1 MTMPKSPAVDAP
13 LAAGV
18 WKVVAVAVL
27 GSFITNLDG
36 TIVNVS
42 LASLSTE
49 LGATLSTIQWVTSG
63 YLLALT
69 IVLPINGWLVD
80 RIGAKALYIWCF
92 CAFTLTSSLCGLAWS
107 APSLIG
113 FRILQGF
120 AGGLMAPMAQ
130 MMIARAAGPQM
141 ARVAGL
147 AATPILLAPLLGPII
162 AGAILQYASWRWLF
176 LVNVPVGALGVGLAL
191 AFLPDDREERRAR
204 ELDVLGL
211 ALLSPALALFLYS
224 TDHLSEPL
232 GLSLLALSVL
242 LLGAFIWNAHRK
254 GEGALIDL
262 RQFRSRL
269 FTVASLAQFLSN
281 GTTFAGQMLIPVYLV
296 SAAGRSPAEV
306 GALLL
311 PMGIGMLCTFPSM
324 GVLTRLLGT
333 RGVAAGGSLLSV
345 LATATLAY
353 QSTGPLNV
361 VVFSLALF
369 LRGAGLGG
377 VGIPSVT
384 TAYASVSR
392 RDLPMA
398 TTTLNVVQRLG
409 GPTLTTL
416 VATFLTWQLT
426 LAPSAAS
433 TSGPNAYTWA
443 FVLLCALH
451 LATFL
456 AALAFPRRAELPDKE
471 KSA

>member
-1 MTMPKSPAVDAP
+1 MPKSPAVEEP

-42 LASLSTE
+42 LSSLSTE
-49 LGATLSTIQWVTSG
+49 LGAPLSTIQWVTSG

-69 IVLPINGWLVD
+69 IVLPMNGWLVD

-92 CAFTLTSSLCGLAWS
+92 CAFTLTSAFCGLAWS

-130 MMIARAAGPQM
+130 MMIARAAGNQM
-141 ARVAGL
+141 ARVAGI
-147 AATPILLAPLLGPII
+147 ATVPILLAPLLGPII

-176 LVNVPVGALGVGLAL
+176 LVNVPVGAVGAGLAL
-191 AFLPDDREERRAR
+191 AFLPDDRQERRDR

-224 TDHLSEPL
+224 TDHLTEPL

-242 LLGAFIWNAHRK
+242 LLGIFLWNAHRK
-254 GEGALIDL
+254 GDKALIDL
-262 RQFRSRL
+262 RQFRSRP
-269 FTVASLAQFLSN
+269 FTIASLAQFLSN

-296 SAAGRSPAEV
+296 GAAGQSPAEV
-306 GALLL
+306 GLLLL
-311 PMGIGMLCTFPSM
+311 PMGIGMMCTFPSM
-324 GVLTRLLGT
+324 GFLTRVFGT
-333 RGVAAGGSLLSV
+333 RGVAATGALLSV

-353 QSTGPLNV
+353 LSTRPLNV
-361 VVFSLALF
+361 AIFSVALF

-377 VGIPSVT
+377 IGIPSIT
-384 TAYASVSR
+384 TAYSSIPR

-398 TTTLNVVQRLG
+398 TTTLNVIQRLG

-416 VATFLTWQLT
+416 VAIFLSWQLT
-426 LAPSAAS
+426 LASPTAS
-433 TSGPNAYTWA
+433 TSTANAYTWA
-443 FVLLCALH
+443 FALLCGLH
-451 LATFL
+451 LATFV
-456 AALAFPRRAELPDKE
+456 AALAFPNRAEPPDRE

>member
-1 MTMPKSPAVDAP
+1 M
-13 LAAGV
+13 
-18 WKVVAVAVL
+18 
-27 GSFITNLDG
+27 
-36 TIVNVS
+36 
-42 LASLSTE
+42 
-49 LGATLSTIQWVTSG
+49 
-63 YLLALT
+63 
-69 IVLPINGWLVD
+69 
-80 RIGAKALYIWCF
+80 
-92 CAFTLTSSLCGLAWS
+92 
-107 APSLIG
+107 
-113 FRILQGF
+113 
-120 AGGLMAPMAQ
+120 
-130 MMIARAAGPQM
+130 
-141 ARVAGL
+141 
-147 AATPILLAPLLGPII
+147 
-162 AGAILQYASWRWLF
+162 
-176 LVNVPVGALGVGLAL
+176 
-191 AFLPDDREERRAR
+191 
-204 ELDVLGL
+204 
-211 ALLSPALALFLYS
+211 
-224 TDHLSEPL
+224 
-232 GLSLLALSVL
+232 
-242 LLGAFIWNAHRK
+242 
-254 GEGALIDL
+254 
-262 RQFRSRL
+262 
-269 FTVASLAQFLSN
+269 
-281 GTTFAGQMLIPVYLV
+281 
-296 SAAGRSPAEV
+296 
-306 GALLL
+306 
-311 PMGIGMLCTFPSM
+311 
-324 GVLTRLLGT
+324 
-333 RGVAAGGSLLSV
+333 AAGGSLLSV